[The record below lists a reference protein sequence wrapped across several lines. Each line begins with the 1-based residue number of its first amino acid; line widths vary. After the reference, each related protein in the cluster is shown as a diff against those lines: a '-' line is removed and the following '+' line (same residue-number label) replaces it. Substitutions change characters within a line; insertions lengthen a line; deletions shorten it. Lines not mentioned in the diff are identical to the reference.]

1 LPFLREWWA
10 LNPAF
15 VGREPLAALQLPL
28 LFTVSRRGTFPRNTD
43 VVLLILPFGFQGG
56 SLS

>member
-1 LPFLREWWA
+1 MREWWA

-28 LFTVSRRGTFPRNTD
+28 LFTVSRRGTFPRNID